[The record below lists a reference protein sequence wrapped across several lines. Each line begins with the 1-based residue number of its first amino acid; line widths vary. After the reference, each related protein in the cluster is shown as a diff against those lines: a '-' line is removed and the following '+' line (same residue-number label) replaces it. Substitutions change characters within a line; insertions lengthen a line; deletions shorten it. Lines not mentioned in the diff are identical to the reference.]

1 MKRFITFFGFSLIIL
16 ASALIYAQ
24 ALPDLDLQ
32 NVSCL
37 KGKLYFVVINRGAS
51 LPAGWGA
58 VADVYFDGA
67 KKGHIDLGAPT
78 SRTGG
83 GIENSGGTSSYLTA
97 FDITA
102 PVTVDI
108 NIDPT
113 NSIKES
119 NEDNNFRRGAR
130 LQPCGEVGKTADWKI
145 TSLKADPKCY
155 QTSPTSAQDF
165 IYTILVE
172 FKAVPASRAPGDL
185 VVEAQY
191 VSNIETVT
199 KPPINLSELTR
210 TWSSGASDII
220 LWGGDKIEVR
230 KVSQLHFMVKKPDC
244 HIGPRVVG
252 DTKTIVK
259 ANTKDPSGM
268 RLTDTKTLVFGP
280 CQRKPKK

>member
-1 MKRFITFFGFSLIIL
+1 MKRFIVFFGFSLIIL

-51 LPAGWGA
+51 LPAGWRA

-119 NEDNNFRRGAR
+119 NEGNNFRRGAH
-130 LQPCGEVGKTADWKI
+130 LQPCGEVGLPDLDLQNV
-145 TSLKADPKCY
+145 SCLKGKLY
-155 QTSPTSAQDF
+155 F
-165 IYTILVE
+165 
-172 FKAVPASRAPGDL
+172 
-185 VVEAQY
+185 VV
-191 VSNIETVT
+191 
-199 KPPINLSELTR
+199 INR
-210 TWSSGASDII
+210 GASLPAGWRAVADVYFD
-220 LWGGDKIEVR
+220 G
-230 KVSQLHFMVKKPDC
+230 
-244 HIGPRVVG
+244 
-252 DTKTIVK
+252 
-259 ANTKDPSGM
+259 A
-268 RLTDTKTLVFGP
+268 
-280 CQRKPKK
+280 